1 MVWIFLDLTFSDMS
15 AWDAKSTMK
24 LKAKNRLALMALSL
38 AGITSAGAQTN
49 RYWDPSSGGNFG
61 AISSATTW
69 TSPLNLIWT
78 NSNTG
83 NTTRLGNFTTTLTDI
98 CNWGGP
104 VGALGGGTVPVGTV
118 NAHSLSF
125 NTISVSGTVTLSG
138 GTITLAATTSINAL
152 TSTQTHTISS
162 TLAGA
167 ATSLTKTGL
176 GTIVLSGSNAFA
188 GSTVISAG
196 TLTLGNANA
205 LANSPLDTL
214 TSIAGTASSGLKA
227 TVPSLTFGGLSGDK
241 DLAAVF
247 TTTSGGFGSVTGLTL
262 NPGNAVTTTYSG
274 IIADGAVGMTLT
286 KSGAGTQVLQGANT
300 YTGATTVNA
309 GKLTLDYT
317 TQDNSK
323 LSDTGALVLGNGTLE
338 LAGGTHAEVVGSTT
352 LTGNTV
358 VTRSSG
364 TAVLALG
371 AISGT
376 GSVDFSAAN
385 IATTS
390 TANNALGVL
399 PFATIGGSDL
409 AANDGSGNIVV
420 FTGYADIDARG
431 PSTVPD
437 NVNAIVRIFGDGTS
451 GNIALA
457 ATTTTINSLLQSNAT
472 FAATID
478 TAGKALVT
486 TALSV
491 GSSAE
496 SLSIGAAAGDGVLQ
510 SPVAGGT
517 LGLTSANVA
526 KSLTINAAIVDNTTP
541 SGVSTSGAGTV
552 VLAGTNIH
560 TGATLVGDGTLQL
573 SGSLAG
579 SAVSVAGDGVLDQ
592 TSTGIISGAVGLT
605 HNSSGISI
613 LAGTNTYDGVTA
625 VNTGVLNIRSN
636 AALGSTVAGTTV
648 ASGAALQT
656 QDGITVGAE
665 TLTLQGSG
673 VAGTGALRNIS
684 GANTYGGQVTLAGA
698 TVINSDAGTLTLSD
712 PGTITGATFALT
724 VGGAGATVINSII
737 DTTTGTLTKQGAG
750 TLTLTGANT
759 YTGAVSVSAGVLN
772 LQNSTAAGTIAGGV
786 AVASGAALQLQ
797 GGITVGNEPLNLV
810 GTGVSSNGVL
820 RNISGDNTW
829 GGLISISVATR
840 FYSDAGT
847 LILDVPT
854 GNAIA
859 GIGVAGSATNNVP
872 MTFGGDGNFTVA
884 DPISSGT
891 LGTGTLTK
899 EGVGTLTLQA
909 ANIYTG
915 PTVVSA
921 GLISVQNALALERS
935 PLDTTTSVAGDATNG
950 LKTNTTALTIGGL
963 IGDKNLAD
971 VFTTTSGGYDGVAAL
986 TLNPTLATVPRSYSG
1001 IIADGAA
1008 GMTLTK
1014 SGAGVQTISG
1024 ALNHTGATSITGGTL
1039 KLDGGASITAS
1050 PSITLGSGAGLDVST
1065 LTTELSLGAGQAL
1078 RASGTGANA
1087 TGTVTTAFELGLTL
1101 SAGGLV
1107 FPAYGGANGV
1117 NATNAPLTV
1126 TGGSAGEL
1134 KMNGAPVTVTTTT
1147 LLAPGTYVLV
1157 AKGGSALVTGTPGA
1171 LTVSGSGVDG
1181 TPSLAVTGDQL
1192 VMTVTAVGYGLWKVT
1207 NSTTQGINL
1216 DHDGDG
1222 VTNGIEYFIGG
1233 PSGVTT
1239 GFTALPTV
1247 DNSGGTLSITW
1258 PKGSGYIGV
1267 YGTDFEVETSATL
1280 SGPWTPE
1287 PLGGGYIVDT
1297 PDPGGS
1303 VKFTFPG
1310 GPPYSGKNF
1319 ARLKVNGP

>member
-1 MVWIFLDLTFSDMS
+1 
-15 AWDAKSTMK
+15 MK
-24 LKAKNRLALMALSL
+24 LKLQNRLALMALTM

-49 RYWDPSSGGNFG
+49 RYWDPSGSGSFG
-61 AISSATTW
+61 SIDGTTW
-69 TSPLNLIWT
+69 TSPVNLYWT
-78 NSNTG
+78 NAADGGS
-83 NTTRLGNFTTTLTDI
+83 TRLGNFTTTLTDI

-104 VGALGGGTVPVGTV
+104 VATLGVGTRTVPVATV

-125 NTISVSGTVTLSG
+125 NLISGNMTLSG
-138 GTITLAATTSINAL
+138 GTITLASTTSINAL
-152 TSTQTHTISS
+152 TSSQTHTISS

-176 GTIVLSGSNAFA
+176 GTIVLSGSNTYT
-188 GSTVISAG
+188 GSTIISAG
-196 TLTLGNANA
+196 TLTLGNTNA
-205 LANSPLDTL
+205 LVNSPLDTL
-214 TSIAGTASSGLKA
+214 ASIAGTASSGLKA
-227 TVPSLTFGGLSGDK
+227 TVTSLTFGGFSGDK
-241 DLAAVF
+241 DLASLF
-247 TTTSGGFGSVTGLTL
+247 TTTSGGFGSVTGITL

-274 IIADGAVGMTLT
+274 IVADGAAGMTLT
-286 KSGAGTQVLQGANT
+286 KGGAGTQVLQGANT

-309 GKLTLDYT
+309 GKLTLDYS

-338 LAGGTHAEVVGSTT
+338 LAGGTHTEVVASTT
-352 LTGNTV
+352 LTGNTF

-371 AISGT
+371 AISGS

-385 IATTS
+385 IATT
-390 TANNALGVL
+390 TTPNNALGLL

-409 AANDGSGNIVV
+409 AANDGSGNIVAY
-420 FTGYADIDARG
+420 TGYSDIAARG

-451 GNIALA
+451 GNISLA
-457 ATTTTINSLLQSNAT
+457 ATTTTINSLLQSNAS

-478 TAGKALVT
+478 TAGKALAT
-486 TALSV
+486 TAVSV

-496 SLSIGAAAGDGVLQ
+496 SLNIGAAAGDGVLQ
-510 SPVAGGT
+510 SAVAGGT
-517 LGLTSANVA
+517 LGLTGANLA
-526 KSLTINAAIVDNTTP
+526 KSLTINAVIADNSTP
-541 SGVSTSGAGTV
+541 SGVSTGGAGTV
-552 VLAGTNIH
+552 VLAGTNTY
-560 TGATLVGDGTLQL
+560 TGATLVGDGSLQL
-573 SGSLAG
+573 SGSITG
-579 SAVSVAGDGVLDQ
+579 SAVSVAGDAVLDQ
-592 TSTGIISGAVGLT
+592 TSTGIISGTVGLA
-605 HNSSGISI
+605 HNSTATSI

-625 VNTGVLNIRSN
+625 VNSGVLNIRNN
-636 AALGSTVAGTTV
+636 AALGATVADTTV
-648 ASGAALQT
+648 ASGAALQI

-665 TLTLQGSG
+665 ALTLQGSG

-684 GANTYGGQVTLAGA
+684 GANTYGGLLTLAGS
-698 TVINSDAGTLTLSD
+698 TVINSDAGTLTLSG
-712 PGTITGATFALT
+712 PGAITGATFALT
-724 VGGAGATVINSII
+724 VGGAGDTVVNGII
-737 DTTTGTLTKQGAG
+737 DTIGILTKQGAG

-759 YTGAVSVSAGVLN
+759 YTSAVSVAAGVLN
-772 LQNSTAAGTIAGGV
+772 LQNSAATGTTAGGV
-786 AVASGAALQLQ
+786 AVVSGAALQLQ
-797 GGITVGNEPLNLV
+797 GGIAVGEPLNLI
-810 GTGVSSNGVL
+810 GTGVSNDGAL

-829 GGLISISVATR
+829 GGLISISVASR
-840 FYSDAGT
+840 FQSDAGT
-847 LILDVPT
+847 LILDVPS

-859 GIGVAGSATNNVP
+859 GIGVAGSGTNNAP
-872 MTFGGDGNFTVA
+872 MTFGGAGNITVA

-891 LGTGTLTK
+891 TGNGTLTK
-899 EGVGTLTLQA
+899 EGTGTLTLQGT
-909 ANIYTG
+909 NIYSG
-915 PTVVSA
+915 RTVVA
-921 GLISVQNALALERS
+921 GGLISVENALALQRS

-971 VFTTTSGGYDGVAAL
+971 VFTTTSGGYGSVAAL
-986 TLNPTLATVPRSYSG
+986 TLNPALARSYSG

-1039 KLDGGASITAS
+1039 KLDGSASIAAS
-1050 PSITLGSGAGLDVST
+1050 PSITLGSGTGLDVST
-1065 LTTELSLGAGQAL
+1065 LITPLSLGASQVLGS
-1078 RASGTGANA
+1078 SGTGANA
-1087 TGTVTTAFELGLTL
+1087 TATVTTALGVDLTL

-1107 FPAYGGANGV
+1107 FSGYGGANGV

-1126 TGGSAGEL
+1126 TGGGAGEL
-1134 KMNGAPVTVTTTT
+1134 KLNGAPVTVTTTA
-1147 LLAPGTYVLV
+1147 LLAPGNYVLV

-1192 VMTVTAVGYGLWKVT
+1192 VMTVTATGYSLWKIT
-1207 NSTTQGINL
+1207 NGTTGGINL

-1222 VTNGIEYFIGG
+1222 VANGIEYFIGG

-1239 GFTALPTV
+1239 GFTAVPTV
-1247 DNSGGTLSITW
+1247 VDSGGTLSITW
-1258 PKGSGYIGV
+1258 PKGAGYVGT

-1287 PLGGGYIVDT
+1287 PLGGGNIVDT

-1310 GPPYSGKNF
+1310 GPTYTGKNF

>member
-1 MVWIFLDLTFSDMS
+1 
-15 AWDAKSTMK
+15 MK
-24 LKAKNRLALMALSL
+24 LKLQNRLALMALSL
-38 AGITSAGAQTN
+38 AGITSAGAQTD
-49 RYWDPSSGGNFG
+49 RYWDPSGGGNFG
-61 AISSATTW
+61 AIVSTTTW

-125 NTISVSGTVTLSG
+125 NVIASTGTVTLSG

-152 TSTQTHTISS
+152 TSTKTHTISS

-188 GSTVISAG
+188 GTTIISAG
-196 TLTLGNANA
+196 TLTLGNINA

-214 TSIAGTASSGLKA
+214 TSIAGTASSGLKT
-227 TVPSLTFGGLSGDK
+227 TVTSLTLGGLAGDK
-241 DLAAVF
+241 DLASVF

-274 IIADGAVGMTLT
+274 IIADGAAGMTLA

-309 GKLTLDYT
+309 GKLTLDYS

-338 LAGGTHAEVVGSTT
+338 LAGGTHAEVVASTT

-371 AISGT
+371 AISGS
-376 GSVDFSAAN
+376 GSVDFSAAS
-385 IATTS
+385 IATT
-390 TANNALGVL
+390 TTPNNALGLL

-409 AANDGSGNIVV
+409 AANDGSGNIVA
-420 FTGYADIDARG
+420 FSGYADINARG

-451 GNIALA
+451 GNISLA
-457 ATTTTINSLLQSNAT
+457 ASTTTINSLLQSNAS

-478 TAGKALVT
+478 TAAKTLAT
-486 TALSV
+486 TAVSV

-496 SLSIGAAAGDGVLQ
+496 SLNIGAAAGDGVLQ
-510 SPVAGGT
+510 SPAAGGT
-517 LGLTSANVA
+517 LGLTSANLA
-526 KSLTINAAIVDNTTP
+526 KSLTINAVIADNSTP

-552 VLAGTNIH
+552 VLAGTNTY

-573 SGSLAG
+573 SGSLTG
-579 SAVSVAGDGVLDQ
+579 SAVSVVGDAVLDQ
-592 TSTGIISGAVGLT
+592 TSAGIIAGAVGLA
-605 HNSSGISI
+605 HNSTGTSV
-613 LAGTNTYDGVTA
+613 LAGTNTYDAVTA
-625 VNTGVLNIRSN
+625 VNSGVLNIRSN
-636 AALGSTVAGTTV
+636 AALGATVAGTTV
-648 ASGAALQT
+648 ASGAALQI

-665 TLTLQGSG
+665 ALTLQGSG
-673 VAGTGALRNIS
+673 IAGTGALRNIS
-684 GANTYGGQVTLAGA
+684 GPNTYGGLVTLAGS

-712 PGTITGATFALT
+712 PGAITGATFALT
-724 VGGAGATVINSII
+724 VGGAGDTVINSII

-750 TLTLTGANT
+750 TLILTGANT
-759 YTGAVSVSAGVLN
+759 YTGAVSVSAGVFN

-786 AVASGAALQLQ
+786 AVASGAAIQLQ
-797 GGITVGNEPLNLV
+797 GGIMVGNEPLGLV
-810 GTGVSSNGVL
+810 GTGVSNDGAL

-840 FYSDAGT
+840 FHCDAGT
-847 LILDVPT
+847 LILDVPS

-859 GIGVAGSATNNVP
+859 GIGVGGSATNNVP

-884 DPISSGT
+884 DPISSGS

-899 EGVGTLTLQA
+899 EGAGTLTLQG

-915 PTVVSA
+915 PTVVAA
-921 GLISVQNALALERS
+921 GLISVENPLALQSS
-935 PLDTTTSVAGDATNG
+935 PLNTATSVAGDTTNG

-986 TLNPTLATVPRSYSG
+986 TLNPALARSYSG

-1039 KLDGGASITAS
+1039 KLDGAATIAGS
-1050 PSITLGSGAGLDVST
+1050 PSITMGSATGLDVST
-1065 LTTELSLGAGQAL
+1065 LITPLSLGASQVL
-1078 RASGTGANA
+1078 RSSGTGANA
-1087 TGTVTTAFELGLTL
+1087 TGTVTTALGVDLTL
-1101 SAGGLV
+1101 SEAGLV
-1107 FPAYGGANGV
+1107 FSGYGGANGV

-1126 TGGSAGEL
+1126 TGSGAGEL
-1134 KMNGAPVTVTTTT
+1134 KLNGAPVTVTTTT
-1147 LLAPGTYVLV
+1147 LLAPGNYVLV

-1192 VMTVTAVGYGLWKVT
+1192 VMTVTGTGYGLWKST
-1207 NSTTQGINL
+1207 NGTTGGINL

-1247 DNSGGTLSITW
+1247 VDSGGVLSITW
-1258 PKGSGYIGV
+1258 PKGAGYAGT
-1267 YGTDFEVETSATL
+1267 YGTHFEVETSATL
-1280 SGPWTPE
+1280 SGAWTPE
-1287 PLGGGYIVDT
+1287 TLAGGNLVD
-1297 PDPGGS
+1297 DPGF
-1303 VKFTFPG
+1303 VKFTFPPG
-1310 GPPYSGKNF
+1310 VPPYTGKNF
-1319 ARLKVNGP
+1319 ARLKVTGP